1 MADAAGFAAGGAPQ
15 AAQPPA
21 TRLDFLTRTAFFDR
35 AVVILSMLFA
45 AAAYFDAWTYVNTT
59 SGRSLL
65 EPWQDFALHVAWLLL
80 TAFLVTVMLLNIRG
94 GKPVP
99 RALPAGYGWSMVGCV
114 GFPAMVLLDRW
125 TQLALGNE
133 YGLSALFSP
142 PRVGE
147 IVFGGLMVTGPLR
160 AAWHRQEQR
169 AGLLTVIAAA
179 LLLSTITF
187 ATQFAHPFRDPR
199 AGGLPPAGVFPWV
212 TEDLGAASLLLQG
225 VILTAT
231 FLLLQRR
238 FTLRFGTFTLICL
251 INGILVSALKEH
263 WEMVVVA
270 GTTGLGADLLYW
282 RLKPAPARLLAL
294 RAFAFLVP
302 ALFVTFF
309 FLTVELT
316 QGTWWPAPAWSGSIL
331 ITGLGG
337 LVISYL
343 AYTPGARVVPG
354 RQAQAARPAHWPD
367 ITASAVKEALEALAD
382 RGLLATSPLC
392 RLPYLSTDGGDPAAE
407 LADLL
412 RDAAR
417 ELSVSTDPRD
427 AQAGHLLV
435 EYYVKRSGTHE
446 QVAERLHLSRP
457 TYYNRQQRGCE
468 LIAVRLDRLIPFM
481 EQD

>member
-1 MADAAGFAAGGAPQ
+1 MADAAGYAGGAPQ

-21 TRLDFLTRTAFFDR
+21 TRLDLLTRTAFFDR
-35 AVVILSMLFA
+35 AVVLLSTLFA

-59 SGRSLL
+59 NGRSFL
-65 EPWQDFALHVAWLLL
+65 EPWQDFALHLAWLLF
-80 TAFLVTVMLLNIRG
+80 TAFLVTVMLLNVRS
-94 GKPVP
+94 GKPAA
-99 RALPAGYGWSMVGCV
+99 RALPAGYGWCMVGCV

-125 TQLALGNE
+125 TQLAFGNE

-169 AGLLTVIAAA
+169 AGLLTVVAAA
-179 LLLSTITF
+179 LLLSAITF

-231 FLLLQRR
+231 FLLLLRR
-238 FTLRFGTFTLICL
+238 FALRFGSFTLICL
-251 INGILVSALKEH
+251 IDGVLVSALKEH
-263 WEMVVVA
+263 WEMILVA
-270 GTTGLGADLLYW
+270 VATGVGADLLLW
-282 RLKPAPARLLAL
+282 RLKPASSRLLQL

-302 ALFVTFF
+302 ALFATFF
-309 FLTVELT
+309 FLTIELT
-316 QGTWWPAPAWSGSIL
+316 QGTWWPAPAWSGAIL

-337 LVISYL
+337 LLISYL
-343 AYTPGARVVPG
+343 AYTPGARVVPAQ
-354 RQAQAARPAHWPD
+354 QAPPARPAHWPEL
-367 ITASAVKEALEALAD
+367 TASSVKEALEALAD
-382 RGLLATSPLC
+382 PRLLATSPLC
-392 RLPYLSTDGGDPAAE
+392 RLPYLSADGGDPAAE

-412 RDAAR
+412 RDSAR
-417 ELSVSTDPRD
+417 ELSVSTDQRD

-446 QVAERLHLSRP
+446 QIAERLHLSRP
-457 TYYNRQQRGCE
+457 TYYHRQQRGCE
-468 LIAVRLDRLIPFM
+468 LIAARLDKLIPFT
-481 EQD
+481 EPD